1 MTEKKVSRPRRRPQT
16 PKRKTSV
23 QKAANTPTVP
33 DEIVAAKEQALAA
46 KALVRERP
54 PAVAAPDAGL
64 VPRPLQHRVH
74 VLVQDGPL
82 AARATARAEEARGR
96 VALAR
101 RQVQL
106 TAVVEVRGRR
116 ARGLFGPFVVASGA
130 RVATL
135 FGRGCRRHNDRA
147 EVVVR

>member
-1 MTEKKVSRPRRRPQT
+1 VSRPRRRPQT

-23 QKAANTPTVP
+23 QEAANPPTVP

-82 AARATARAEEARGR
+82 AAGATARAEEARGR
-96 VALAR
+96 GRVALAR
-101 RQVQL
+101 RQVRL

-116 ARGLFGPFVVASGA
+116 ARGLFGPFAVATGT

-135 FGRGCRRHNDRA
+135 FGRGCRRHNDWVK
-147 EVVVR
+147 VVVR